1 MADPSTDTGKW
12 QFWIDR
18 GGTFTDVVARAP
30 DGTLG
35 AHKYLSENP
44 GRYRDA
50 AVFAMRDILGV
61 APDAP
66 FPADRV
72 AAIKM
77 GTTVAT
83 NALLERKGEPT
94 LLLITKGF
102 RNALHIGQQHR
113 ADLFA
118 MQPSRPEPLYADVGE
133 VPERMGAHGEALEP
147 FDTETCRHLLEAAR
161 SAGITSVAIAFVHG
175 YRYPDHEKQAAAL
188 AAEAGFDQ
196 ISVSHQVSP
205 LMKLVP
211 RGDTTVADAYLSPI
225 LRRYVRQVRDAV
237 GDTPL
242 YFMQSNGGLAAAHA
256 FEGKDA
262 VLSGPA
268 GGIVGI
274 ARTGER
280 AGETRLIGFDMGGT
294 STDVSHYAGAYE
306 RVSDTVVAGVR
317 MTVPMMDIHTVAAG
331 GGSICRFEDGRF
343 RVGPQSAGAFPGPAA
358 YGRGGPITV
367 TDCNV
372 MLGKLQPD
380 LFPAVFGEDGKA
392 PLDRATTEAGFRAIA
407 EQIRNETGQDLGLET
422 IAEGFLAVAVEHMAR
437 AIKRVSVERGHDIKK
452 YSLLTFGG
460 AGGQHA
466 CLVADALGIERVT
479 VPPFSGVLSA
489 LGMGLADQRALAE
502 QAVECPL
509 GERAILARSIAA
521 VRDQAQASLESQG
534 VPRTDQTI
542 TLAVRAKYKG
552 TDTTLGIPFGDIEN
566 MTAAFEAAHQQQFG
580 FTEPGHA
587 IIAEAVDAEAAGG
600 SSPGALAL
608 MASGTAVA
616 PASHATAY
624 MGGTQQT
631 VPVHVRETL
640 KPGHVVQG
648 PALILENGGTT
659 VLEPG
664 WSACLAENDT
674 LVLKRTEARQRADVD
689 TGRPDPIM
697 LEIFNNLFM
706 SVAEEMGAVLAKTA
720 HSVNVKERLDFS
732 CAVFD
737 RDGNLIANAPHMP
750 VHLGSMG
757 ESVSAIVSARQGA
770 MQPGDVF
777 MLNDPYAGGTHLPDI
792 TVITP
797 VFLGGGNQP
806 DFYVASRGHHA
817 DIGGISPGSMPP
829 MSRTIEEEG
838 IRFSNFHLVK
848 TGRFQEA
855 AVRAALA
862 DSPYPAR
869 NPDQNIADLKAQ
881 VAANERGVQQVKRL
895 VADFGQDVVAA
906 YMGHVQD
913 NAEEAVRRVV
923 DRLKDGECRYAMD
936 CGAEVVV
943 RLSVDRQAR
952 EVTVDFTGTSAI
964 QPNNFNAP
972 LAVTKAAI
980 LYVFRTLTG
989 DDIPLNAGCL
999 KPVRMIVPDGCML
1012 NPVPPAA
1019 VVAGNVETSQVV
1031 TNALFLAAG
1040 AMAGAQGTMNNLTF
1054 GNSKYQYYETICGGT
1069 GAGPGFD
1076 GVSAIQSHM
1085 TNSRLTDVEVLEW
1098 RYPVTV
1104 ERFDIREGSGGKGKW
1119 QGGNGA
1125 VRAIRFNEA
1134 MDVAILSG
1142 HRKAG
1147 PPGLNGG
1154 DAGAPGRTRIR
1165 HHNGS
1170 ETIMAASDQASAEA
1184 GDCIIIETPGGGG
1197 CGEAV

>member
-1 MADPSTDTGKW
+1 MTQKQW

-18 GGTFTDVVARAP
+18 GGTFTDVVARHP
-30 DGTLG
+30 DGALS

-44 GRYRDA
+44 GRYQDA
-50 AVFAMRDILGV
+50 AVFAMREIMDVPEGT
-61 APDAP
+61 P
-66 FPADRV
+66 FPAGQV
-72 AAIKM
+72 SAIKM

-83 NALLERKGEPT
+83 NALLERAGEPT
-94 LLLITKGF
+94 LLMITQGF
-102 RNALHIGQQHR
+102 KDALYIGQQHR

-118 MQPSRPEPLYADVGE
+118 LQPARPEPLYAE
-133 VPERMGAHGEALEP
+133 VAEVTERMDAQGAVVTPLDEAG
-147 FDTETCRHLLEAAR
+147 CRTSLQDAYDKGFR
-161 SAGITSVAIAFVHG
+161 SVAIALVHG
-175 YRYPDHEKQAAAL
+175 YRAPDHEKRV
-188 AAEAGFDQ
+188 AEIARDIGFTQ
-196 ISVSHQVSP
+196 ISASHAVSP

-225 LRRYVRQVRDAV
+225 LRRYVEQVRGAV

-268 GGIVGI
+268 GGIVG
-274 ARTGER
+274 AAKTGER
-280 AGETRLIGFDMGGT
+280 AGSDHLIGFDMGGT

-343 RVGPQSAGAFPGPAA
+343 RVGPQSAGAYPGPAA

-372 MLGKLQPD
+372 MLGKLSPA
-380 LFPAVFGEDGKA
+380 LFPAVFGESGKERLNKA
-392 PLDRATTEAGFRAIA
+392 ATEAGFREIA
-407 EQIRNETGQDLGLET
+407 DEIEAVTGERRSLEA
-422 IAEGFLAVAVEHMAR
+422 IAEGFLLVAVEHMAR

-466 CLVADALGIERVT
+466 CLVADALGIERVI

-489 LGMGLADQRALAE
+489 LGMGLADQRTLADQAVEAPLDDAAALKTAAEAVSTLAQTSLAE
-502 QAVECPL
+502 Q
-509 GERAILARSIAA
+509 GIAA
-521 VRDQAQASLESQG
+521 GEQVL
-534 VPRTDQTI
+534 
-542 TLAVRAKYKG
+542 TLTVRAKYQG
-552 TDTTLGIPFGDIEN
+552 TDTTLSIPYGPLAD
-566 MTAAFEAAHQQQFG
+566 MTAAFEAAHKQQFG
-580 FTEPGHA
+580 FTDPGHT
-587 IIAEAVDAEAAGG
+587 IIAEAMEAEAAGG
-600 SSPGALAL
+600 GSAEALTLVATGDETAPTETISTY
-608 MASGTAVA
+608 MAGERRD
-616 PASHATAY
+616 
-624 MGGTQQT
+624 M
-631 VPVHVRETL
+631 PVYDRARL
-640 KPGHVVQG
+640 KPGHTIQG

-664 WSACLAENDT
+664 WSAEQMANDT
-674 LVLKRTEARQRADVD
+674 LILSRTEARARQAVE
-689 TGRPDPIM
+689 TGKPDPIM

-737 RDGNLIANAPHMP
+737 TEGNLIANAPHMP

-757 ESVSAIVSARQGA
+757 ESVSAIIRAREDA
-770 MQPGDVF
+770 MQAGDVF

-792 TVITP
+792 TVISP
-797 VFLGGGNQP
+797 VFLPGKTTP

-829 MSRTIEEEG
+829 ASKTIEEEG
-838 IRFSNFHLVK
+838 IRFTDFHLVK
-848 TGRFQEA
+848 DGRFQEA
-855 AVRAALA
+855 EVRAALA
-862 DSPYPAR
+862 EGPYPAR

-881 VAANERGVQQVKRL
+881 VAANERGIQQVTRL
-895 VADFGQDVVAA
+895 VTDFGADVVAA

-913 NAEEAVRRVV
+913 NAEEAVRRVI
-923 DRLKDGECRYAMD
+923 DRLHNGECRYAMD
-936 CGAEVVV
+936 CGAEVAVKLAV
-943 RLSVDRQAR
+943 NRQDRT
-952 EVTVDFTGTSAI
+952 VTVDFTGTSGI

-980 LYVFRTLTG
+980 LYVFRVLTG
-989 DDIPLNAGCL
+989 EDIPLNAGCL
-999 KPVRMIVPDGCML
+999 KPVKLVMPEGCML

-1031 TNALFLAAG
+1031 TNALFLAAR
-1040 AMAGAQGTMNNLTF
+1040 AMAGSQGTMNNLTF
-1054 GNSKYQYYETICGGT
+1054 GNDAYQYYETIAGGT

-1085 TNSRLTDVEVLEW
+1085 TNSRLTDAEVLEW
-1098 RYPVTV
+1098 RYPVRV
-1104 ERFDIREGSGGKGKW
+1104 EEFSIRAESGGDGKW
-1119 QGGNGA
+1119 HGGNGA
-1125 VRAIRFNEA
+1125 RRVIRFLED

-1142 HRKAG
+1142 HRKT
-1147 PPGLNGG
+1147 
-1154 DAGAPGRTRIR
+1154 GAPGLDGGMPGAAGRTLVIR
-1165 HHNGS
+1165 ADGTA
-1170 ETIMAASDQASAEA
+1170 ETMAASDRKAVKP
-1184 GDCIIIETPGGGG
+1184 GDCIVIETPGGGG
-1197 CGEAV
+1197 YGHT